1 MDKKRTEEVF
11 EILKRDAAAIYTEEA
26 LKEKLFSGKR
36 LKIKFGADP
45 SRPNLTLGH
54 GVPLRKLKL
63 LQDLG
68 HEIVFLIGDYT
79 GMVGD
84 PTGRSKT
91 RQPLTFEQTRSNAES
106 YLQQVSKI
114 LDVDKTTIVFNSEW
128 LSKLTF
134 AETLA
139 LTAKYTLARIME
151 RDDFAKR
158 YAENQPIGLHELL
171 YPLMQ
176 GYDSVA
182 LHADIEVGGTDQTF
196 NMLVGRELQRDY
208 GQPQQVVI
216 TFPLLPGLDGAEKM
230 GKSLDN
236 YIGVDEPPELM
247 FEKCMKVPDPLMG
260 EYFRLTSDV
269 PEAEFS
275 ALVARDIREAH
286 FAYAEEIV
294 RLYHGRE
301 FVEGAKGRYLEVA
314 GRKLPE
320 KMDRIELPAVDIG
333 VIDLVAAVGFA
344 ASKSDA
350 RRLVAGGGIK
360 LDNEA
365 VTDIG
370 QTVAGAGEVVVSRGK
385 NKFVRVVFAGK

>member
-1 MDKKRTEEVF
+1 MTH
-11 EILKRDAAAIYTEEA
+11 ITAY
-26 LKEKLFSGKR
+26 
-36 LKIKFGADP
+36 
-45 SRPNLTLGH
+45 
-54 GVPLRKLKL
+54 
-63 LQDLG
+63 
-68 HEIVFLIGDYT
+68 
-79 GMVGD
+79 
-84 PTGRSKT
+84 
-91 RQPLTFEQTRSNAES
+91 SNS
-106 YLQQVSKI
+106 
-114 LDVDKTTIVFNSEW
+114 F
-128 LSKLTF
+128 
-134 AETLA
+134 
-139 LTAKYTLARIME
+139 
-151 RDDFAKR
+151 
-158 YAENQPIGLHELL
+158 
-171 YPLMQ
+171 
-176 GYDSVA
+176 
-182 LHADIEVGGTDQTF
+182 
-196 NMLVGRELQRDY
+196 
-208 GQPQQVVI
+208 
-216 TFPLLPGLDGAEKM
+216 
-230 GKSLDN
+230 
-236 YIGVDEPPELM
+236 GVDEPPELM